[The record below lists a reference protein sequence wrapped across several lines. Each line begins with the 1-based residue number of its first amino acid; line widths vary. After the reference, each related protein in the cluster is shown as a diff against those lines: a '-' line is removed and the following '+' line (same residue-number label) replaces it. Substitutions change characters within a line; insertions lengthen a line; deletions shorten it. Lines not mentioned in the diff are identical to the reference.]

1 MNTKRWFHSR
11 TLWLNFLA
19 AIAVLIQ
26 VITGT
31 DWLDAEVQASI
42 IVIANVILRL
52 LTSSGLEK

>member
-1 MNTKRWFHSR
+1 MTKRWFHSK
-11 TLWLNFLA
+11 TLWVNFLV

-26 VITGT
+26 VITGN
-31 DWLDAEVQASI
+31 DWLDAEVQAAV